1 MARIGGHPA
10 DVARVEARLG
20 SVASPRGDREMF
32 AAMAMQA
39 LITREGWRADVVAKQ
54 AVSSK
59 TEVHFSAT
67 PLIVRPDT
75 GATVLARL

>member
-1 MARIGGHPA
+1 MAERQTI
-10 DVARVEARLG
+10 EM
-20 SVASPRGDREMF
+20 GDREMF

-67 PLIVRPDT
+67 PLIVRPGT
-75 GATVLARL
+75 GATVLARLRVGERRDP

>member
-1 MARIGGHPA
+1 MAERQTI
-10 DVARVEARLG
+10 EM
-20 SVASPRGDREMF
+20 GDREMF

-59 TEVHFSAT
+59 TQVHFSAT
-67 PLIVRPDT
+67 PLIVRPGT
-75 GATVLARL
+75 GAIVLARL